1 MLRVRKY
8 IESEDTY
15 KLLSCIHLK
24 DSNISE
30 TFKILNFMKENE
42 IPLFINDGVADS
54 LTSEEC
60 FIEEVCFEV
69 PNIGINEMERTCE
82 CIIVDVI

>member
-8 IESEDTY
+8 IESEDDY

-24 DSNISE
+24 DSDISE

-42 IPLFINDGVADS
+42 ISLFINDGVTDS

-69 PNIGINEMERTCE
+69 PSIGINEMERTCE
-82 CIIVDVI
+82 SIIVDVI